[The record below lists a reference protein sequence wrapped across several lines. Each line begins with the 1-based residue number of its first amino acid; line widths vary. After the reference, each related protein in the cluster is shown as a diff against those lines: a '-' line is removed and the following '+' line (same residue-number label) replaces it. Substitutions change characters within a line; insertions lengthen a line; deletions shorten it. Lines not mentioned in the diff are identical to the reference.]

1 MLIIYFSNKYIFSF
15 GNRFFLDIFG
25 ECLLDVVFNFCLR
38 NKKVIEVFIKE
49 IDDYLEKLKML
60 VERKEFEIE

>member
-1 MLIIYFSNKYIFSF
+1 MFYLCNRDKIDF
-15 GNRFFLDIFG
+15 GKWFFCVVFG
-25 ECLLDVVFNFCLR
+25 KDLLDVVFNFCLR